1 MNGWFA
7 LSYQTAMLAL
17 ESHRV
22 VTLRLAKLARGGS
35 AAQFEALRMVTEKAA
50 VGTNV
55 AMGLMLGGSPQKAVK
70 KYRTRVR
77 ANARRLSKR

>member
-1 MNGWFA
+1 
-7 LSYQTAMLAL
+7 MLAL

-35 AAQFEALRMVTEKAA
+35 AAQSEALRMVTEKAA

-55 AMGLMLGGSPQKAVK
+55 AMGLMLGGSPQNAVK